1 MPRTARSGARDGPCG
16 SGRSALRTAC
26 GSGRSALRTGAALL
40 SLALALGCSGPPATR
55 STPQELVCIQDRP
68 PETLDPHGGGTIS
81 QTQEVLANVYEGVVG
96 LDGQMKVVPALA
108 ESWSNPDENTWVL
121 KLRQGARFHTGG
133 VMTAEDV
140 LFSFERARRRA
151 HTALVSLESLE
162 AVPGGVRFR
171 TRAPDASLLGK
182 LRDVFVVSR
191 KFVTEKGEAALA
203 STSAGTGPFSFAAA
217 DPSQDVVLHAFDHW
231 GGRPAFSRVR
241 FVTRHL
247 DIPAVE
253 QLARSGLPHFFSL
266 RPSSPASAT
275 AAASFDRAV
284 VPGLS
289 VAYLGFDLRGAETP
303 GVALPGSEREN
314 PFLVAQVR
322 QAFARSLDLAA
333 VRAAAGAGFIPTQMI
348 PPMVFGHAP
357 EVPAP
362 RQDLEE
368 AKRLLAGTRFAKG
381 FRVRFD
387 YRELMKDLAEPIAE
401 SLGALG
407 ITVDRNPL
415 PDQAF
420 FEVVGNGQSS
430 LYLLRF
436 SCRYGDAQEFFDRWA
451 HSRDVAAGLGVANY
465 SYERSLVPGLD
476 EAIDGS
482 RREIRP
488 EIRQARLSA
497 ISAKLVSEAITVP
510 VYQYEDVVFSTR
522 GLSWTPRID
531 GYRLLGNA
539 TWNAAA
545 AKP

>member
-1 MPRTARSGARDGPCG
+1 MPCPVRSGWV
-16 SGRSALRTAC
+16 
-26 GSGRSALRTGAALL
+26 LL
-40 SLALALGCSGPPATR
+40 SVALTLGCSRPPASR
-55 STPQELVCIQDRP
+55 GTPQELVCIQDRP

-121 KLRQGARFHTGG
+121 KLRQGVSFHTGG
-133 VMTAEDV
+133 VMTADDV
-140 LFSFERARRRA
+140 LFSFDRARRRA

-191 KFVTEKGEAALA
+191 RFVTEKGETALA
-203 STSAGTGPFSFAAA
+203 TTSAGTGPFSFAAA
-217 DPSQDVVLHAFDHW
+217 DPSRDLVLHAFDHW

-241 FVTRHL
+241 FATRLL
-247 DIPAVE
+247 DTPAV
-253 QLARSGLPHFFSL
+253 QQVARSGLPHFFSL

-303 GVALPGSEREN
+303 GVALSGNKREN
-314 PFLVAQVR
+314 PFLIAQVR
-322 QAFARSLDLAA
+322 QAFAKSLDLAA
-333 VRAAAGAGFIPTQMI
+333 VRASAGAGFIPTQMI

-357 EVPAP
+357 DVPAP
-362 RQDLEE
+362 RQDLDE

-387 YRELMKDLAEPIAE
+387 YREIMKDLAEPIADN
-401 SLGALG
+401 LDALG

-420 FEVVGNGQSS
+420 FDVVESGQSS

-451 HSRDVAAGLGVANY
+451 HSRDIAAGLGVANY
-465 SYERSLVPGLD
+465 SYEKSLVPGLD

-482 RREIRP
+482 RREIRT
-488 EIRQARLSA
+488 EIRKSRLQA
-497 ISAKLVSEAITVP
+497 ISTTLVSEAITVP
-510 VYQYEDVVFSTR
+510 VYQYEDVVFSTK
-522 GLSWTPRID
+522 GLHWTPRID
-531 GYRLLGNA
+531 GYHLLGSA
-539 TWNAAA
+539 TWGPGT

>member
-1 MPRTARSGARDGPCG
+1 
-16 SGRSALRTAC
+16 
-26 GSGRSALRTGAALL
+26 
-40 SLALALGCSGPPATR
+40 
-55 STPQELVCIQDRP
+55 
-68 PETLDPHGGGTIS
+68 
-81 QTQEVLANVYEGVVG
+81 VG

-121 KLRQGARFHTGG
+121 KLRRGVRFHTGG
-133 VMTAEDV
+133 VMTADDV
-140 LFSFERARRRA
+140 LFSFDRARRRA

-162 AVPGGVRFR
+162 AVPDGVRFR

-191 KFVTEKGEAALA
+191 TFVTGKGEAALA
-203 STSAGTGPFSFAAA
+203 TTSAGTGPFSFTAA
-217 DPSQDVVLHAFDHW
+217 DASKDVVLHAFDHW

-241 FVTRHL
+241 FATRLL
-247 DIPAVE
+247 DTPAVP
-253 QLARSGLPHFFSL
+253 ARAPGLPHFFSL

-275 AAASFDRAV
+275 AAASFDRVV

-303 GVALPGSEREN
+303 GVAVSGSQREN
-314 PFLVAQVR
+314 PFLVFQVR
-322 QAFARSLDLAA
+322 QAIAKSLDLAA
-333 VRAAAGAGFIPTQMI
+333 VRASAGAGFIPSQMI

-357 EVPAP
+357 DVPAP
-362 RQDLEE
+362 RQDLAE

-387 YRELMKDLAEPIAE
+387 YREIMKDLAEPIAAN
-401 SLGALG
+401 LDALG

-420 FEVVGNGQSS
+420 FDVVESGQSS

-451 HSRDVAAGLGVANY
+451 HSRDIAAGLGVANY
-465 SYERSLVPGLD
+465 SYEKSLVPGLD

-488 EIRQARLSA
+488 EIRMSKLQAISDARLETSCVP
-497 ISAKLVSEAITVP
+497 ISTKTSCSP
-510 VYQYEDVVFSTR
+510 
-522 GLSWTPRID
+522 PRV
-531 GYRLLGNA
+531 
-539 TWNAAA
+539 
-545 AKP
+545 